1 MAGRRKDSRGYA
13 LYKGE
18 YERKDG
24 SYCYQYKASDG
35 SRPCI
40 YANTLAELR
49 EKEDKIK
56 GLKYDGVDY
65 ATIKRLTVNDVVDK
79 YISIKFALRGTTNMV
94 YTDMYDKHI
103 RKSFGKYRAF
113 DVKYSDV
120 KCLYYRIIKEGDIDV
135 GTLNVI
141 DSILRPAYRM
151 AVRDRVLNFNP
162 IDGVY
167 GEIKRECKWKSQ
179 KREPLTEREQ
189 QIFFKYLEGSEVYRH
204 WYNIFAVM
212 AGTGMRE
219 GEITG
224 LLRES
229 VDFDK
234 NIIIVKGALK
244 YYKKDKEGKYK
255 LYFEETKTPAGDY
268 RIIPMFDFVKNAI
281 RDELD
286 IQELL
291 GGCKANVD
299 GHKDFVFTSRNGMPY
314 TDQNLNLAIKRIC
327 AAYNREE
334 EQTARLEGREPEP
347 LNKFT
352 CHVLRHSFCTRLCE
366 NDVNM
371 KLVQKIM
378 GHSKIQTTM
387 NYYADITRDKELELF
402 KVLPE
407 VIKI

>member
-1 MAGRRKDSRGYA
+1 
-13 LYKGE
+13 
-18 YERKDG
+18 
-24 SYCYQYKASDG
+24 
-35 SRPCI
+35 
-40 YANTLAELR
+40 
-49 EKEDKIK
+49 
-56 GLKYDGVDY
+56 
-65 ATIKRLTVNDVVDK
+65 
-79 YISIKFALRGTTNMV
+79 
-94 YTDMYDKHI
+94 
-103 RKSFGKYRAF
+103 
-113 DVKYSDV
+113 
-120 KCLYYRIIKEGDIDV
+120 
-135 GTLNVI
+135 
-141 DSILRPAYRM
+141 
-151 AVRDRVLNFNP
+151 
-162 IDGVY
+162 
-167 GEIKRECKWKSQ
+167 
-179 KREPLTEREQ
+179 
-189 QIFFKYLEGSEVYRH
+189 
-204 WYNIFAVM
+204 
-212 AGTGMRE
+212 
-219 GEITG
+219 
-224 LLRES
+224 
-229 VDFDK
+229 
-234 NIIIVKGALK
+234 
-244 YYKKDKEGKYK
+244 
-255 LYFEETKTPAGDY
+255 
-268 RIIPMFDFVKNAI
+268 MFDFVKNAI